1 MNFLDSL
8 RAEELAI
15 IEQSLEMVRFSDGDC
30 IIERGSR
37 GEGFYIIDEGRVRIE
52 FDTGETN
59 TDVVL
64 RYLEPG
70 AVMGEFS
77 LVDDEPRSANAYAHT
92 DVTARWLATAKFEA
106 ICQEYPHV
114 GVSMLTA
121 FCRNLADMVR
131 QMTGRIADFSSIDKP
146 PAFVEDMISRAKAA
160 QKAFE
165 DWPEERVDALLKD
178 VAQAIAEQAEE
189 LGAASVEVT
198 GLGVAEDKVQKIRF
212 GSLEVYKA
220 LAGRPAA
227 GLTCVDEQDQLIEI
241 ASPFG
246 VVLGL
251 IPLTNPVSTTIF
263 KTLICLKSRN
273 ALILSCHRG
282 ALSVGNQAGEIIQS
296 VLQKHG
302 APVDLVQWIKER
314 TSRRL
319 TSIFMQHKDVSFILA
334 TGGPSV
340 VHAAYSSGTPA
351 IGVGPGNAPVWI
363 CADADLDAAAE
374 TVIQSKSFDNG
385 VICGSENNL
394 VVEVAVR
401 GDSVAALEVHGAA
414 VLAPDEAEHLTVH
427 VIDVEKN
434 RLRREVVGVS
444 AQSIAEAV
452 GIQRDGAIRLLV
464 VPLDKGQVQGPFGKE
479 KLAPILSLFTVDGKE
494 EGFELC
500 QRVLDNEG
508 IGHTAIIHTQDM
520 ELAKRFGLEM
530 PASRV
535 LVNSPGSQGCIGL
548 GNGLTPSLTLGCGTW
563 GSTSTTDNVTY
574 ENLLNIKRIAQAL

>member
-1 MNFLDSL
+1 MNFFESL
-8 RAEELAI
+8 QADELAI
-15 IEQSLEMVRFSDGDC
+15 VEQNLETRRFPKGS
-30 IIERGSR
+30 IIIDQ
-37 GEGFYIIDEGRVRIE
+37 GECEEGAYIIDEGQVRIE
-52 FDTGETN
+52 FDTGETD

-92 DVTARWLATAKFEA
+92 DVVARWLPTRKFQA
-106 ICQEYPHV
+106 ICEQHPAV
-114 GVSMLTA
+114 GVSILTA

-131 QMTGRIADFSSIDKP
+131 RMTGRIADYASTESP
-146 PAFVEDMISRAKAA
+146 PPFVEEMISRAKAA
-160 QKAFE
+160 QEAFE

-178 VAQAIAEQAEE
+178 VAEAIAGQAEE

-198 GLGVAEDKVQKIRF
+198 GLGVAADKVQKIRF

-220 LAGRPAA
+220 LAGQTAA
-227 GLTCVDEQDQLIEI
+227 GTTCVDEQGKLIEV

-251 IPLTNPVSTTIF
+251 IPLTNPVSTMIF
-263 KTLICLKSRN
+263 KALICLKSRN

-282 ALSVGNQAGEIIQS
+282 ALPVGNQAGEIIQD

-319 TSIFMQHKDVSFILA
+319 TSMFMQHKDVSFILA
-334 TGGPSV
+334 TGGPSM

-374 TVIQSKSFDNG
+374 AVIQSKSFDNG

-394 VVEVAVR
+394 VVEVSVR
-401 GDSVAALEVHGAA
+401 EDFIAALEACGAA
-414 VLAPDEAEHLTVH
+414 VLAPDEIERLTAY
-427 VIDVEKN
+427 VIDAEKG
-434 RLRREVVGVS
+434 RLHRRVVGVS
-444 AQSIAEAV
+444 AQSIAEAA
-452 GIQRDGAIRLLV
+452 GIQRDGVIRLLV
-464 VPLDKGQVQGPFGKE
+464 VPLNADQVSGPYGKE
-479 KLAPILSLFTVDGKE
+479 KLAPVLSLFTVDGE
-494 EGFELC
+494 AAGFALC
-500 QRVLDNEG
+500 EQILSNEG

>member
-8 RAEELAI
+8 QVEELAI
-15 IEQSLEMVRFSDGDC
+15 VERSLERMRFPEGTC
-30 IIERGSR
+30 IIEQGSR

-52 FDTGETN
+52 FDTGETD

-70 AVMGEFS
+70 SVMGEFS

-92 DVTARWLATAKFEA
+92 DVVARWLATAKFEA
-106 ICQEYPHV
+106 ICQEYPRV

-131 QMTGRIADFSSIDKP
+131 QMTGRIADFSSAEKP
-146 PAFVEDMISRAKAA
+146 PAFVEEMISRAKAA

-165 DWPEERVDALLKD
+165 NWPEERVDALLKD
-178 VAQAIAEQAEE
+178 VAEAIAGQAEE
-189 LGAASVEVT
+189 LGTASVEVT
-198 GLGVAEDKVQKIRF
+198 GLGVAADKAQKIRF

-227 GLTCVDEQDQLIEI
+227 GLTVVDDQNKVIEI

-251 IPLTNPVSTTIF
+251 IPLTNPVSTMIF

-282 ALSVGNQAGEIIQS
+282 ALPVGNRAGEIIQS
-296 VLQKHG
+296 VLEKHG
-302 APVDLVQWIKER
+302 APVDLVQWIRER

-319 TSIFMQHKDVSFILA
+319 TSMFMSHKDISFILA
-334 TGGPSV
+334 TGGPSM

-374 TVIQSKSFDNG
+374 MVIQSKSFDNG

-394 VVEVAVR
+394 VVEVTVWE
-401 GDSVAALEVHGAA
+401 DFIAALEAHGAA
-414 VLAPDEAEHLTVH
+414 VLAPDEVERLTAH
-427 VIDVEKN
+427 VIDAEKGH
-434 RLRREVVGVS
+434 LRREVVGLS
-444 AQSIAEAV
+444 AQSIAQAA
-452 GIQRDGAIRLLV
+452 GIQRDDAIYLLV
-464 VPLDKGQVQGPFGKE
+464 VPLGVDQVSGPYGKE
-479 KLAPILSLFTVDGKE
+479 KLAPILSLFTVDGE
-494 EGFELC
+494 AVGFELC
-500 QRVLDNEG
+500 QRILAGEG

-535 LVNSPGSQGCIGL
+535 LVNLPGSQGCIGL

-574 ENLLNIKRIAQAL
+574 KNLLNIKRIAQAL